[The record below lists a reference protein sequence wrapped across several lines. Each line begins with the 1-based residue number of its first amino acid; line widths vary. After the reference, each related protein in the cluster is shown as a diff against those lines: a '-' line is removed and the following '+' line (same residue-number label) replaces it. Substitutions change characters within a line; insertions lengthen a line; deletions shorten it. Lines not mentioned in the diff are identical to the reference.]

1 VRHAISSRE
10 DGQSIEVCDIMR
22 QAQSHRKEV
31 KIVSFM
37 SSLWF
42 ILLSLSCLSFVF
54 FLYLPSRRR
63 YARMNQRSS
72 VGREQER
79 GQGLVEYGL
88 ALILVAAI
96 VVAILL
102 LLGPTISNTLNRV
115 VTGVSS
121 PSSLYPSSAGP
132 PQPQPT
138 VSTSN
143 GEHDDH
149 RWWTSLWN

>member
-1 VRHAISSRE
+1 
-10 DGQSIEVCDIMR
+10 
-22 QAQSHRKEV
+22 
-31 KIVSFM
+31 VSFM

-42 ILLSLSCLSFVF
+42 ILLSFSCLSLVF
-54 FLYLPSRRR
+54 FLYLPSHRQ
-63 YARMNQRSS
+63 YHRMSQKSS
-72 VGREQER
+72 PDRKQER

-121 PSSLYPSSAGP
+121 PSSLYPESAGP
-132 PQPQPT
+132 GQPT
-138 VSTSN
+138 PSISRQHEYGNDHETSP
-143 GEHDDH
+143 
-149 RWWTSLWN
+149 